1 MSRTKS
7 SIRNFIFTI
16 VSNFSAIVIG
26 LISQKLFIEILGIE
40 YMGINGLFTNIIS
53 LLGIVEMGVGTA
65 IIYSLYGPLEN
76 DDRDIVS
83 ALMNFYKKTYNI
95 IAFVVLL
102 LGICITPFVQ
112 FFIKEVNVGINIKF
126 VFIMFI
132 IDIVCSYLL
141 SYKRSILYAD
151 QKNYII
157 NIVHIV
163 YLVVMNFL
171 QITCLYITKNYY
183 VYLVIKIIM
192 RISENIIIS
201 LVVNNKYSYLKK
213 KNNST
218 LDKKIEKEI
227 IKKVKSLF
235 FHKIGGFVTNSTDN
249 LIISKFLGL
258 AVVGLY
264 SNYYL
269 IISSVTNLFGQA
281 ISAITPSIGHLLV
294 LSDKKKNYEVFC
306 RIRFANF
313 WIATFSGTSI
323 LVLIQ
328 IFVQLWLGS
337 EYVLPSVVIYVL
349 VFNYFQKMMRNS
361 YSAFKDAAG
370 IFYEDRYVPI
380 LEAVLNI
387 IFSIIL
393 VQLVGL
399 CGVFIGTIISGLV
412 LWCYSYPKLVYNK
425 LFNRNYKKY
434 IIETVK
440 YILLFIMISV
450 FTYILSLS
458 INTMITSVLEKFFIN
473 MLICMVVPNS
483 IIYFF
488 FRKNDVFKYFA
499 NTFKSFLTNKIK
511 L

>member
-213 KNNST
+213 KNNSR

-227 IKKVKSLF
+227 IKKVK
-235 FHKIGGFVTNSTDN
+235 
-249 LIISKFLGL
+249 
-258 AVVGLY
+258 
-264 SNYYL
+264 
-269 IISSVTNLFGQA
+269 
-281 ISAITPSIGHLLV
+281 
-294 LSDKKKNYEVFC
+294 
-306 RIRFANF
+306 
-313 WIATFSGTSI
+313 
-323 LVLIQ
+323 
-328 IFVQLWLGS
+328 
-337 EYVLPSVVIYVL
+337 
-349 VFNYFQKMMRNS
+349 
-361 YSAFKDAAG
+361 
-370 IFYEDRYVPI
+370 
-380 LEAVLNI
+380 
-387 IFSIIL
+387 
-393 VQLVGL
+393 
-399 CGVFIGTIISGLV
+399 
-412 LWCYSYPKLVYNK
+412 
-425 LFNRNYKKY
+425 
-434 IIETVK
+434 
-440 YILLFIMISV
+440 
-450 FTYILSLS
+450 
-458 INTMITSVLEKFFIN
+458 
-473 MLICMVVPNS
+473 
-483 IIYFF
+483 
-488 FRKNDVFKYFA
+488 
-499 NTFKSFLTNKIK
+499 
-511 L
+511 

>member
-1 MSRTKS
+1 M
-7 SIRNFIFTI
+7 
-16 VSNFSAIVIG
+16 
-26 LISQKLFIEILGIE
+26 
-40 YMGINGLFTNIIS
+40 
-53 LLGIVEMGVGTA
+53 
-65 IIYSLYGPLEN
+65 
-76 DDRDIVS
+76 
-83 ALMNFYKKTYNI
+83 
-95 IAFVVLL
+95 
-102 LGICITPFVQ
+102 
-112 FFIKEVNVGINIKF
+112 
-126 VFIMFI
+126 
-132 IDIVCSYLL
+132 
-141 SYKRSILYAD
+141 
-151 QKNYII
+151 
-157 NIVHIV
+157 
-163 YLVVMNFL
+163 
-171 QITCLYITKNYY
+171 
-183 VYLVIKIIM
+183 
-192 RISENIIIS
+192 
-201 LVVNNKYSYLKK
+201 
-213 KNNST
+213 
-218 LDKKIEKEI
+218 
-227 IKKVKSLF
+227 
-235 FHKIGGFVTNSTDN
+235 
-249 LIISKFLGL
+249 
-258 AVVGLY
+258 VGLY

-313 WIATFSGTSI
+313 WIATFSVTSI